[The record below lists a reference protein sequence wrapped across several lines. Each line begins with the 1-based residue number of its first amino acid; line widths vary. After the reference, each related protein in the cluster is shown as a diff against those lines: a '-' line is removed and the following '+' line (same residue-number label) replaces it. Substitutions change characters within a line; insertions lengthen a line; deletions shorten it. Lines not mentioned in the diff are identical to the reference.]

1 MKGGF
6 TLLITYN
13 LKPDEE
19 LTPEQIRMIEEAAKR
34 PIEFDEDC
42 PETTP
47 DQAKKF
53 YRVRSGEQPG
63 KQSAGR

>member
-1 MKGGF
+1 M
-6 TLLITYN
+6 LITYE
-13 LKPDEE
+13 LKPGTK

-47 DQAKKF
+47 EQAKKF
-53 YRVRSGEQPG
+53 YRVHP
-63 KQSAGR
+63 KQSSANG